1 MKKKI
6 SFILLLTIT
15 IIISIILIIYI
26 ANNNPFDSSE
36 KYLAKYR
43 IYNEDGWSEWYK
55 DGETCG
61 EKNKAIKAIEVAVR
75 GDKKGNVLYN
85 IYSEVD
91 KFNDNDSYNGDTA
104 GNLKSSIYGIR
115 LSLSDELYKKF
126 NIVYRTYNKKDG
138 WLDWTT
144 DYRISGDNGVDIEMI
159 EIKVVSSSE
168 KIKTSERSYIGEFK

>member
-1 MKKKI
+1 M
-6 SFILLLTIT
+6 
-15 IIISIILIIYI
+15 
-26 ANNNPFDSSE
+26 
-36 KYLAKYR
+36 
-43 IYNEDGWSEWYK
+43 
-55 DGETCG
+55 
-61 EKNKAIKAIEVAVR
+61 
-75 GDKKGNVLYN
+75 
-85 IYSEVD
+85 
-91 KFNDNDSYNGDTA
+91 
-104 GNLKSSIYGIR
+104 KSSIYGIR